1 MSLGLKD
8 GLLGLKTKLEDLESE
23 LTNQMLELELKAEEW
38 HKRDEEAE
46 NIAKA
51 GRNKIITL
59 DVGGKKFQTK
69 LDTLLSFKDT
79 LFTKLF
85 LSNRLDVTK
94 DIFIDRP
101 YTNFNYIL
109 FYLRNKKL
117 PNESMNTQK
126 FDAIFEEASFYEIK
140 ELIDIVEE
148 TRREIKY
155 LKFEMNGPYNY
166 SGQVAGT
173 NNIEDLNNF
182 EDKSLSRGICA
193 NSPGWIIIELTREAE
208 FDEILIGGWNGNVNL
223 WGASNGSGA
232 QIMTSVDK
240 TTWTTVGSIPHNFA
254 SVIQTVKLNRKVNA
268 KWVKFQHNS
277 YLGIG
282 YFMIKKL

>member
-1 MSLGLKD
+1 MSFGLKD

-59 DVGGKKFQTK
+59 NVGGKKFQTK
-69 LDTLLSFKDT
+69 LETLLSFKDT

-117 PNESMNTQK
+117 PNESINTQK
-126 FDAIFEEASFYEIK
+126 YDAIFEEASFYEIK

-155 LKFEMNGPYNY
+155 VKFES
-166 SGQVAGT
+166 SGVYRSGTQEAGT

-182 EDKSLSRGICA
+182 EDKSLTKGICA
-193 NSPGWIIIELTREAE
+193 NSPGWIIIELSREVE
-208 FDEILIGGWNGNVNL
+208 FREILIGGWNCNTNL

-240 TTWTTVGSIPHNFA
+240 KSWNQVGSIPSTFGSA
-254 SVIQTVKLNRKVNA
+254 IQTVKLTEIVNA

-282 YFMIKKL
+282 YFMIKKI